1 MTSSTS
7 VSFRRPVTT
16 EPLLN
21 VSCTTTPPSLQTSS
35 MYFNLVHDPPTL
47 GAQLSAPRGIGAR

>member
-1 MTSSTS
+1 
-7 VSFRRPVTT
+7 VTT